1 MYDYISGSIVELTP
15 TKMIVDN
22 QGIGYEILISL
33 QSYSKFQKLKEGKA
47 FIHHLFKEKEGE
59 ELLYGFFDRD
69 EREIFQLL
77 ITVSGIGPNTARMML
92 SSLSTDEVRN
102 ALISGDVNKIKSVKG
117 IGLKTAQKAIIE
129 LKDKIIKGGSSASD
143 GIPLGRMVSTARNE
157 ALSALVLLGFSKVN
171 VEKVIDSILEKE
183 PSSSL
188 EELIKKGLKLL

>member
-1 MYDYISGSIVELTP
+1 MYDYISGSIVEITP
-15 TKMIVDN
+15 TKMILDN

-33 QSYSKFQKLKEGKA
+33 QSYTKFQKQKEGKA

-102 ALISGDVNKIKSVKG
+102 ALVSGDVNKIKSVKG

-129 LKDKIIKGGSSASD
+129 LKDKIIKGGPVSEN
-143 GIPLGRMVSTARNE
+143 IPLGKVVSTTRTE
-157 ALSALVLLGFSKVN
+157 ALSALVLLGFNKGN